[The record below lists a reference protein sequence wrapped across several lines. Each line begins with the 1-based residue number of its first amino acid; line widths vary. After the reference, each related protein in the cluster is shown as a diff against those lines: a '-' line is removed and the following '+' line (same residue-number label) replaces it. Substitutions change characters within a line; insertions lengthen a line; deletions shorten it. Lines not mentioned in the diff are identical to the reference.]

1 MLRLEPEAQ
10 AYRLWWMVVLGKMT
24 AYRRLC
30 LVGREMDEKW
40 GGIEK
45 NGAVQRDYRGLG
57 VWGARVM
64 NEADGRMSKSKRWLG
79 VSGWR
84 WRLVSG
90 GVLISSYTAPSFRRR
105 KNDWVKMV
113 LIMEIS
119 LIRGKELFVLCK
131 LNICVNLL
139 GKEICTY
146 GF

>member
-1 MLRLEPEAQ
+1 MK
-10 AYRLWWMVVLGKMT
+10 GKKKSGK
-24 AYRRLC
+24 RGKRKVKVGGN
-30 LVGREMDEKW
+30 VGRCYVIITD
-40 GGIEK
+40 
-45 NGAVQRDYRGLG
+45 V
-57 VWGARVM
+57 
-64 NEADGRMSKSKRWLG
+64 
-79 VSGWR
+79 
-84 WRLVSG
+84 
-90 GVLISSYTAPSFRRR
+90 YTAPSFRRR